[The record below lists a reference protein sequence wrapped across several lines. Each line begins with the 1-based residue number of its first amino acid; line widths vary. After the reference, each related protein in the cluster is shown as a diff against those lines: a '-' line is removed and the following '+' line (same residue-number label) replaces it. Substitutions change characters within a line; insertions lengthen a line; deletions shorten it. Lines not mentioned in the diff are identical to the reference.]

1 MVGMHI
7 QANNQLSEADFKDL
21 NLHTDNLE
29 EKVMEPATY
38 IKWKYEDCVE
48 SEHELIFMLNHCF
61 NIKINITA

>member
-38 IKWKYEDCVE
+38 IK
-48 SEHELIFMLNHCF
+48 
-61 NIKINITA
+61 